1 MTVPA
6 SGRRIS
12 QSGAFAIGLALSAG
26 LVAGTSRATAGES
39 VQDLA
44 YGVTLYHFYQQQ
56 YFDALTELTA
66 AQQLE
71 RLPNHGEGAQLLR
84 GGMSLS
90 YGMDETA
97 KGIFEELLAQPR
109 EGVDRDQA
117 WFYLGK
123 LAWQRAGASQM
134 ASSSPDSDSPQSDSS
149 ELGPFV
155 ESAAAL
161 ARMAVDYTGPV
172 ADEAHYLKATQSLA
186 IGDEAQAEVHL
197 QALQQSCPWR
207 SYYAYNLGASRAATG
222 SWEQAGNVYRQLA
235 LSECDSAEGKALQDK
250 AMVAA
255 GFASLAAGDAVQ
267 AGADFQQVRVGG
279 PESDKALLGYG
290 WSFANQSEFLK
301 ALSPWQR
308 LAQRPLLSVS
318 ARESLLAVPWAYE
331 RLDRPALALGHYQTA
346 AQRLAEQL
354 EQLAKVTGELQ
365 AGEMA
370 DLFGLQT
377 GESDEWLGGSDLGPQ
392 GEYAAELGYFLST
405 DSVQISL
412 RELRDL
418 YSVAQRLKHANERLN
433 VLTQVASEQDANW
446 SSVISGGRAQALQLR
461 RDELAAAAA
470 NLRST
475 LNTAAQRSDGRAL
488 ADSEQAQRWRRLDR
502 AEGLSNSLGNE
513 NAQVKLRVMRGL
525 LQWRDSENYPDRVWR
540 LQREMQVLEAQLAE
554 SDKGLMAVAAAVANR
569 QLTVSAQRIVKLQ
582 TRLAKQ
588 QRVVDETLQRA
599 DQQMRQQVMA
609 ELDRQREQLVYG
621 LGQSRLAIARLY
633 DRASLEVP
641 R

>member
-1 MTVPA
+1 MTVLA
-6 SGRRIS
+6 SRRRIG
-12 QSGAFAIGLALSAG
+12 QSGSFAIGLALCMG
-26 LVAGTSRATAGES
+26 LVSGTSRATAGES

-56 YFDALTELTA
+56 YFNALTELTA

-97 KGIFEELLAQPR
+97 KSIFEELLAQPR

-123 LAWQRAGASQM
+123 LAWQRTGASQI
-134 ASSSPDSDSPQSDSS
+134 ASSSPESDSS
-149 ELGPFV
+149 EAGPFA

-186 IGDEAQAEVHL
+186 IGDESQAEVHL

-267 AGADFQQVRVGG
+267 AGADFQRVRVDG

-331 RLDRPALALGHYQTA
+331 RLERPALALGHYQTA

-461 RDELAAAAA
+461 RDELAAAVAS
-470 NLRST
+470 LRNT

-488 ADSEQAQRWRRLDR
+488 AVNEQAQRWRRLER
-502 AEGLSNSLGNE
+502 AEGLSNSLGND

-525 LQWRDSENYPDRVWR
+525 LHWNDSENYPDRVWQ
-540 LQREMQVLEAQLAE
+540 LQRDMQALEAQLAE
-554 SDKGLMAVAAAVANR
+554 SDKGLMAVAAAIANR
-569 QLTVSAQRIVKLQ
+569 QFTVSAQRIVKLQ

-588 QRVVDETLQRA
+588 QRIVDETLQRA
-599 DQQMRQQVMA
+599 DQQMRKQVMA
-609 ELDRQREQLVYG
+609 ELGRQREQLVYG